1 MWARGSAPAELRP
14 PSYDHIP
21 LCKILHW
28 IFRVVEWQTPIQKPT
43 AYGTRSHSTTTH
55 IHTLL
60 FFSYFTFR
68 RARRGGGSQALEC
81 GAYDLSRRTPRPLA
95 ISVHS
100 QRATFRR

>member
-21 LCKILHW
+21 FYARSCIGY
-28 IFRVVEWQTPIQKPT
+28 FVVVEWQTPIQKPT

-68 RARRGGGSQALEC
+68 RARRGVGG
-81 GAYDLSRRTPRPLA
+81 RRRSSAEPTTLA
-95 ISVHS
+95 
-100 QRATFRR
+100 AERRVP

>member
-68 RARRGGGSQALEC
+68 RARRGVGG
-81 GAYDLSRRTPRPLA
+81 RRRSSAEPTTLA
-95 ISVHS
+95 
-100 QRATFRR
+100 AERRVP